1 MQSKGAIRFVAI
13 LLVLACIWQLMFTVV
28 TKIYEN
34 KAVKYA
40 DAAAEAFMASA
51 AYEKIPDVDK
61 AYVLDSI
68 KKDQN
73 RWYLDSISSQKVYFG
88 YTFDDVREK
97 EINLGLDLKGGMN
110 VMLQVQ
116 LEDVVQALAEN
127 NTDPAYVKAFDTAL
141 ERSKTSGTDFITLFQ
156 EAWEENA
163 NGQRLSNIFI
173 GLDRKNKTENKKLE
187 STDAE
192 IISLIRTEAESAI
205 ANSFEVLR
213 NRVDRFGVTQP
224 NIQKVGNTGRI
235 LVELPGVKEPERVR
249 KLLQGTASLEFWT
262 TYETSEIFQYMN
274 EANQLVA
281 QINAEDSDETETPA
295 AEPAASDS
303 TDILA
308 EELEAQAA
316 DAEFA
321 DYQKNNPLFAV
332 LIPPVDQ
339 TGSVMRGATMG

>member
-40 DAAAEAFMASA
+40 ENAVEAFKASP

-68 KKDQN
+68 RKDQN
-73 RWYLDSISSQKVYFG
+73 RWYQDSISSQKVYFG

-116 LEDVVQALAEN
+116 LEDVMQALAEN
-127 NTDPAYVKAFDTAL
+127 NTDPSYQKAFDIAL
-141 ERSKTSGTDFITLFQ
+141 ERSKTSGTDFITLFE
-156 EAWEENA
+156 EAWQENA
-163 NGQRLSNIFI
+163 NGQKLSNIFI

-192 IISLIRTEAESAI
+192 IISLIRKEAESAI

-213 NRVDRFGVTQP
+213 NRVDRFGVVQP

-262 TYETSEIFQYMN
+262 TYETSEIFQYMTD
-274 EANQLVA
+274 ANRLVA
-281 QINAEDSDETETPA
+281 QIEKENADTEEAAPA
-295 AEPAASDS
+295 AAWPKSFRHRLQNLPNLQIMRRR
-303 TDILA
+303 ILSS
-308 EELEAQAA
+308 LSWYLQ
-316 DAEFA
+316 
-321 DYQKNNPLFAV
+321 
-332 LIPPVDQ
+332 
-339 TGSVMRGATMG
+339 